1 MPWWI
6 STVLVRW
13 SPWRLLRRRLDEDP
27 LELAVPPYVRY
38 AYRPA
43 SPRGCVYR
51 VDRLT
56 GRVKF
61 LSPGEGLK

>member
-1 MPWWI
+1 MTSWI
-6 STVLVRW
+6 SAALTRW
-13 SPWRLLRRRLDEDP
+13 APWRILRQEDDEDP
-27 LELAVPPYVRY
+27 RALAIPAYIRY

-43 SPRGCVYR
+43 SPRGSVYQ

-56 GRVKF
+56 GKVKL